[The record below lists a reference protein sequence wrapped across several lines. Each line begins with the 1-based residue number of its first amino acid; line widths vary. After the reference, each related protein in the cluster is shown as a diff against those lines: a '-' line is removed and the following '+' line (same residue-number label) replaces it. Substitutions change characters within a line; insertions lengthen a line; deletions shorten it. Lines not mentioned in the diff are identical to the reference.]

1 MPNRVSAENTV
12 YLINGATVLI
22 FRTQDQHNPAKLA
35 IKEAIK
41 NYRRFQTA
49 QLCRL
54 RPFKYLCI
62 LCHWHGT
69 NLNNKKH
76 LKYREKVVQQRE
88 TFELTFPRTVRIFG

>member
-22 FRTQDQHNPAKLA
+22 FRTQDQPNLVKLA

-41 NYRRFQTA
+41 NYHRSQTA

-54 RPFKYLCI
+54 RSSKYLCI
-62 LCHWHGT
+62 LCHWHST
-69 NLNNKKH
+69 NLSNKKH
-76 LKYREKVVQQRE
+76 LKYREKDVQQRE
-88 TFELTFPRTVRIFG
+88 AFELNFPRTV